1 MMSQNWQIFLIEAL
15 NWFIQAVLLCLAFVR
30 PWLVK
35 RWHLSDLFGY
45 PMILSVFWCIWR
57 MVIFDPATDNDVPGM
72 GYLAVGFVLG
82 FIAVFLHLLRCAF
95 TRRPVTAPPAN
106 SLAEKSARTVCDP

>member
-1 MMSQNWQIFLIEAL
+1 MDSTWQATVLVL
-15 NWFIQAVLLCLAFVR
+15 LDWFIQAVLLCLAFVH

-35 RWHLSDLFGY
+35 RWHLSGLFGY

-72 GYLAVGFVLG
+72 GYVAVGFVLG

-95 TRRPVTAPPAN
+95 THRPIAASPAN
-106 SLAEKSARTVCDP
+106 SLAETDTCAFRDP

>member
-1 MMSQNWQIFLIEAL
+1 MDSTWQATVLDL
-15 NWFIQAVLLCLAFVR
+15 LDWSIQLLLLCLAFVQ
-30 PWLVK
+30 PWIVR
-35 RWHLSDLFGY
+35 RWDLSSLFGY

-57 MVIFDPATDNDVPGM
+57 MVIFDPATGNDVPGM
-72 GYLAVGFVLG
+72 GYLAAGFVLG

-95 TRRPVTAPPAN
+95 TRRPVTTAPAN